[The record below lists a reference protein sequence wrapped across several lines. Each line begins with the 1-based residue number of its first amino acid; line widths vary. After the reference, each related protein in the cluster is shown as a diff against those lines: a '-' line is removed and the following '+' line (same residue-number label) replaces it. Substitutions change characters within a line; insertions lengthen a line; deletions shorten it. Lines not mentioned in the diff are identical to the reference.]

1 LMGKRV
7 GMEVSIAAAEA
18 VKQANADVIAAYPI
32 TPQTHIVEHL
42 SELVADGELDAEF
55 VPVESEH
62 SAMSVCVGASAAGAR
77 AFTCTSS
84 QGLILMSE
92 IVYIT
97 ASLRLPVVMILA
109 NRSLSGPLS
118 IWNDHSDAM
127 LIRDCG
133 WIQVFACNGQEVYD
147 GVFHAFRVAEDQRV
161 LLPVMIHM
169 DGFILT
175 HVIESIELVDQEA
188 VDRYLPPRQSLYRL
202 DPDEPVTM
210 GAYAL
215 PNNYTETQMAQN
227 EALKASYGPI
237 LEAWKEWGDLTGRHY
252 APVETFMAEDAEMLL
267 LTMGAL
273 GETASVAVEEMRAE
287 GRPVGLVKLRLW
299 RPFPFEEVRKA
310 LSGAKIVVVLDRAVS
325 FGGPG
330 GPVASEIRSA
340 LYREARRP
348 AVVDFIVG
356 IAGRDVAIT
365 DYKRMV
371 ERAYQLAEEGPEA
384 YELYGVRE

>member
-1 LMGKRV
+1 
-7 GMEVSIAAAEA
+7 
-18 VKQANADVIAAYPI
+18 
-32 TPQTHIVEHL
+32 
-42 SELVADGELDAEF
+42 
-55 VPVESEH
+55 
-62 SAMSVCVGASAAGAR
+62 
-77 AFTCTSS
+77 
-84 QGLILMSE
+84 
-92 IVYIT
+92 
-97 ASLRLPVVMILA
+97 
-109 NRSLSGPLS
+109 
-118 IWNDHSDAM
+118 
-127 LIRDCG
+127 
-133 WIQVFACNGQEVYD
+133 
-147 GVFHAFRVAEDQRV
+147 
-161 LLPVMIHM
+161 
-169 DGFILT
+169 
-175 HVIESIELVDQEA
+175 
-188 VDRYLPPRQSLYRL
+188 
-202 DPDEPVTM
+202 
-210 GAYAL
+210 
-215 PNNYTETQMAQN
+215 
-227 EALKASYGPI
+227 
-237 LEAWKEWGDLTGRHY
+237 
-252 APVETFMAEDAEMLL
+252 MAEDAEVLL

-273 GETASVAVEEMRAE
+273 GETASVAVEEMRAK